1 MHIITAYRY
10 PIVEVKYMSEI
21 EDLIK
26 DINKLKDNLNNLINN
41 KNFDLQDSEVVAAS
55 KILNA
60 AISEYNKLINEK
72 IQTN

>member
-1 MHIITAYRY
+1 
-10 PIVEVKYMSEI
+10 MSEI

-60 AISEYNKLINEK
+60 AISEYNKIINEK